1 LGIFPID
8 TVINLKRAERFS
20 GLVLPKAM
28 CGKGISRSKGK
39 SIILFFRGDVR
50 EGRENGGGSFV
61 RILFYFFD
69 AAGKADDEGPVQ
81 NLPIPHGIF
90 SAKRI

>member
-1 LGIFPID
+1 
-8 TVINLKRAERFS
+8 
-20 GLVLPKAM
+20 
-28 CGKGISRSKGK
+28 
-39 SIILFFRGDVR
+39 VR